1 VFGMLPKNMQNSS
14 MLFPPQSVLIR
25 CEMVKDL
32 GDATAFWDRAWT
44 EIKVLNNS

>member
-1 VFGMLPKNMQNSS
+1 
-14 MLFPPQSVLIR
+14 
-25 CEMVKDL
+25 MVKDL